1 MRLSAINNAEF
12 VVLESLQRFVS
23 QYVRT
28 HFNAERTVPRLE
40 VFPKRVYELSFHE
53 DQVPSGLSVAYVT
66 LAAELNRQEAA
77 NAPSDDPMILLMRLL
92 EAEVALAATNERRII
107 QYLSEDHETS
117 DH

>member
-1 MRLSAINNAEF
+1 MQLSSTHNAGF
-12 VVLESLQRFVS
+12 AVLESLQRFVS
-23 QYVRT
+23 QYVR
-28 HFNAERTVPRLE
+28 NNLSAETTVPRLA

-53 DQVPSGLSVAYVT
+53 DQTPSGLSVAYVT

-77 NAPSDDPMILLMRLL
+77 NAPSDDPMNLLMRLL

>member
-1 MRLSAINNAEF
+1 MPVSPTNNAGF

-23 QYVRT
+23 QYVRNNLSPAT
-28 HFNAERTVPRLE
+28 TVPRLA

-53 DQVPSGLSVAYVT
+53 DQTPSGLSVAYVT
-66 LAAELNRQEAA
+66 LAAELNRQEAS
-77 NAPSDDPMILLMRLL
+77 NTSSGDPMILLMRLL
-92 EAEVALAATNERRII
+92 EAEVASAATNERRII